1 MVGLHQKIFFKFFF
15 NKGSFKKNAHK
26 KNKSKLFTLKIGESE
41 QFRTKKKKQKHK
53 IKNKKAKHNW
63 NKNPTENQDTKKNK
77 SCSFKLP
84 KQKPKFNNKINNLK
98 RKQIDL
104 LQFKWVKLEC
114 SNSYVQ

>member
-1 MVGLHQKIFFKFFF
+1 MHTKKIYQ
-15 NKGSFKKNAHK
+15 NCSP
-26 KNKSKLFTLKIGESE
+26 SKLVKVNNSE
-41 QFRTKKKKQKHK
+41 QKKKQKHK